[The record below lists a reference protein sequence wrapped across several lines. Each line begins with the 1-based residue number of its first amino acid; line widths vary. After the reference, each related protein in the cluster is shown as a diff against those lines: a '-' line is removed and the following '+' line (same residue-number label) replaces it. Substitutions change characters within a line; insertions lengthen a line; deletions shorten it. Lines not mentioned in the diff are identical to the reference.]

1 MCRSQQVFPLRIS
14 PEMLDTL
21 QQWAND
27 EFRSINGQIEYIL
40 YEALSKA
47 CRLKSSKTQPTDPP
61 EDEF

>member
-1 MCRSQQVFPLRIS
+1 MRIS